1 MVSSVEPEATRAGV
15 AMLARGGNAID
26 AATAVAYTLA
36 VTHPSAGNLGG
47 GGFLLY
53 RPRGGP
59 TVVIDFREQAPRAL
73 TQALFDAMIRKGGSG
88 AAAVAIP
95 GTVAGL
101 ELGRS
106 RFGKLSRDDVMA
118 PAIDL
123 SRKGFR
129 LTARQAAR
137 IRGAWSSLQ
146 HDPQARR
153 IFGAGRAPKGE
164 GATLVQGELA
174 DTLDA
179 IRVRGAPGFYEGPVA
194 KALSS
199 LSTRG
204 GLVTEGDLAA
214 YVAHLR
220 EPLSRPYRGYTV
232 EVPPPPSAGGV
243 AVQMLLALSERS
255 EAHRLSPLSVEEAH
269 LFAELSR
276 RVHALRRFE
285 VGDPASLPDVD
296 FSLELS
302 RWLDPARVLAAGPPI
317 DPARAT
323 PSKDVHALFPSAMKE
338 LEHTTHFS
346 AVDAEG
352 NVASCTTTLSA
363 SFGARVV
370 AAGVV
375 LNNSLAAFGTV
386 GRNTPAPGRFMTTSM
401 SPALVLANGDP
412 VLVTGSPGGDTI
424 PSTVVR
430 VIRNVLDY
438 GMPLDVAVDAPR
450 LHHGFVPDEIRY
462 EAGRPPSPSL
472 LAALRARGHRIAAPT
487 RTLGDANSVLIVEKT
502 FHGYADP
509 REGGIA
515 ASP

>member
-1 MVSSVEPEATRAGV
+1 MVSSVEAEATRAGV
-15 AMLARGGNAID
+15 AMLARGGNAMD

-59 TVVIDFREQAPRAL
+59 TVVVDFREQAPRGL
-73 TQALFDAMIRKGGSG
+73 TQPLFDDMIRKGGTG
-88 AAAVAIP
+88 AASVAVP

-101 ELGRS
+101 VLGHA
-106 RFGKLSRDDVMA
+106 RFGKLTRDAVMA
-118 PAIDL
+118 PAIEL
-123 SRKGFR
+123 ARKGYR
-129 LTARQAAR
+129 LSAGQAAR
-137 IRGAWSSLQ
+137 VRGAWASLQ
-146 HDPQARR
+146 HDPEARR
-153 IFGAGRAPKGE
+153 LFGAGRGPKGE
-164 GATLVQGELA
+164 GAVLVQGELA

-179 IRVRGAPGFYEGPVA
+179 IRTRGAPGFYQGA
-194 KALSS
+194 FGKALSA
-199 LSTRG
+199 LSARG
-204 GLVTEGDLAA
+204 GLVTEADLAA
-214 YVAHLR
+214 YAAHLR

-243 AVQMLLALSERS
+243 AVQMLLGLSERT
-255 EAHRLSPLSVEEAH
+255 EAHRLSRLSADEAH

-285 VGDPASLPDVD
+285 IGDPASLPDVD
-296 FSLELS
+296 FSRELS
-302 RWLDPARVLAAGPPI
+302 RWLDPAQVLAAGPPV

-346 AVDAEG
+346 VADAEG

-363 SFGARVV
+363 SFGSRVV

-401 SPALVLANGDP
+401 SPVLVLASGEP

-430 VIRNVLDY
+430 VIRGVVDY
-438 GMPLDVAVDAPR
+438 GMPLDEAVDAPR
-450 LHHGFVPDEIRY
+450 LHHGFVPDEVRY
-462 EAGRPPSPSL
+462 ESGRPPERAL
-472 LAALRARGHRIAAPT
+472 LGALRAKGHRLAAPT
-487 RTLGDANSVLIVEKT
+487 RALGDANSVLLVGRVL
-502 FHGYADP
+502 HGYADP
-509 REGGIA
+509 REGGLA
-515 ASP
+515 AGP